1 MSLLDVPNAPGAV
14 SGQRGM
20 ADCIWAEQ
28 RAREENN
35 MAEIRDGF
43 ISDDQSV
50 DENAGHVKTVPDVRT
65 RVQGTVQK

>member
-1 MSLLDVPNAPGAV
+1 
-14 SGQRGM
+14 M

-50 DENAGHVKTVPDVRT
+50 EENAGHVKTVPDVRT